1 MKPRFIL
8 FRRAGVF
15 YSEDTTTRKQ
25 YSLRT
30 KDEAEALTLLHSKN
44 EAHRQPVLN
53 LHIARAYLTA
63 SDPAIAQRTWQNVME
78 QMQTHGKDSTKTR
91 CARAMQSKAFDGLR
105 RVKLMETTAEDL
117 LTILNGG
124 KVSVAHYLKRLHNL
138 ALSLGWLTVPVLA
151 PRLWPKPQFKSKR
164 GITLAEHQQI
174 LAAEKNPERNL
185 FYQLL
190 WEIGSSQSDA
200 AALTAENID
209 WPTRSLTYFRMKTG
223 EQAQLAISKPM
234 ATILE
239 HLPTTGP
246 LFPKISATTDNARS
260 AEFYRRCKLLG
271 IEGVS
276 LHSYR
281 YAWAER
287 AKTCGYPERFAQAAL
302 GHNSKAV
309 HRAYAKKAHV
319 LIPTLEEYERKMPAA
334 ENVIVPLPEALASG
348 LNSRSQR

>member
-1 MKPRFIL
+1 MKSRFIL

-15 YSEDTTTRKQ
+15 YSEDTVTRKQ
-25 YSLRT
+25 TSLRT
-30 KDEAEALTLLHSKN
+30 KDEAEAIVLLNAKN
-44 EAHRQPVLN
+44 ESFRQPVLN
-53 LHIARAYLTA
+53 VQIARAYLTA
-63 SDPAIAQRTWQNVME
+63 GDPAFGQRTWQNVME

-91 CARAMQSKAFDGLR
+91 CGRAMQSKAFDGLR
-105 RVKLMETTAEDL
+105 RKKLMETTAEDFL
-117 LTILNGG
+117 AILNNG

-138 ALSLGWLTVPVLA
+138 AVSLGWLAHPVLVPA
-151 PRLWPKPQFKSKR
+151 LWPKPRFKSKR

-200 AALTAENID
+200 ARLTAENID
-209 WPTRSLTYFRMKTG
+209 WPTRCLTYFRMKTG
-223 EQAQLAISKPM
+223 EQAQLAISRSM
-234 ATILE
+234 ARILE
-239 HLPTTGP
+239 QLPTVGP
-246 LFPKISATTDNARS
+246 LFPKISTTTDNARS

-271 IEGVS
+271 IEGIS

-302 GHNSKAV
+302 GHNSQAV

-319 LIPTLEEYERKMPAA
+319 LIPTLDEYERKMAAA
-334 ENVIVPLPEALASG
+334 ENVIVPMATAVA
-348 LNSRSQR
+348 